1 MVFSDAASE
10 PARGFGETVRRE
22 LFAGDHR
29 RAPLRLERIRP
40 ERGDHPQRHVVNGDV
55 RRRRR
60 AARGQFLDD
69 QAGIEPRQSQ
79 SAVGHGRVQ
88 RTEAEVAG
96 APDHVLR
103 EMLFLVPTSRMRGEF
118 AAGKLPR
125 RVPIS
130 LLVFGEIEVH
140 CSLIVMFDPTAD
152 DSSNQRAVTVFV
164 SV

>member
-10 PARGFGETVRRE
+10 PAVGSVRQYDASFSPVTIDGHHCA
-22 LFAGDHR
+22 LSAS
-29 RAPLRLERIRP
+29 RP
-40 ERGDHPQRHVVNGDV
+40 ERGDHPQRHVVNRDV

-60 AARGQFLDD
+60 AARRQFFDD
-69 QAGIEPRQSQ
+69 QARVEPRQTQ
-79 SAVGHGRVQ
+79 SAVGHRRIQ
-88 RTEAEVAG
+88 RAEAELAG

-103 EMLFLVPTSRMRGEF
+103 KMLFLVPTSCMRREF
-118 AAGKLPR
+118 AGGELPR
-125 RVPIS
+125 RVPIR

-140 CSLIVMFDPTAD
+140 CSLIVMFEPTAD